1 MPVSVIMDLTI
12 LGVLALCVVMGA
24 RKGLFRSL
32 MGLVAVIAALA
43 VAVWA
48 SNIAAD
54 FVIDRML
61 RPATQAAIEERVD
74 QMLLEETAVSSQ
86 LEEMEEVVD
95 AIPNDFIREQAQSLL
110 GTLGLSAE
118 AAERSTREAL
128 LEGAGQIVDTVLDTV
143 VRGVLRSAL
152 CFALFLLVSL
162 VLRLAV
168 RALDI
173 TFHLPVLKQ
182 ANWLGGLLLGAAKGL
197 VLVCLGV
204 WLLGSL
210 GLWVTE
216 ETIEG
221 SHLLK
226 IVANLVGISTH
237 SVV

>member
-74 QMLLEETAVSSQ
+74 QMLLEETAVSSP

-143 VRGVLRSAL
+143 VRSVLRSAL
-152 CFALFLLVSL
+152 CFALFLLISL

>member
-1 MPVSVIMDLTI
+1 MSVSAIMDLAI

-43 VAVWA
+43 AAVWA

-61 RPATQAAIEERVD
+61 RPATEAAIEERVD
-74 QMLLEETAVSSQ
+74 QMLEEETAVSSP

-95 AIPNDFIREQAQSLL
+95 FIREQARSLL

-143 VRGVLRSAL
+143 VRGILQSVL
-152 CFALFLLVSL
+152 CFILFLLVSL
-162 VLRLAV
+162 VLRLAT

-182 ANWLGGLLLGAAKGL
+182 ANWLGGLLFGAAKGL

-204 WLLGSL
+204 WLLGHL

-216 ETIEG
+216 DAIEG
-221 SHLLK
+221 SYLLK
-226 IVANLVGISTH
+226 IVAGWVGVSTH

>member
-1 MPVSVIMDLTI
+1 MSVSAIMDLAI

-32 MGLVAVIAALA
+32 MGLLAVVAALA
-43 VAVWA
+43 AAAWA
-48 SNIAAD
+48 ADLAAD

-61 RPATQAAIEERVD
+61 RPATEAAVEERVD
-74 QMLLEETAVSSQ
+74 QMLAEETAVSSP
-86 LEEMEEVVD
+86 LEEMEEVVA
-95 AIPNDFIREQAQSLL
+95 AIPNDFIRRQASALL

-128 LEGAGQIVDTVLDTV
+128 LEGAGQVVDTVLDTV
-143 VRGVLRSAL
+143 VRGILRSGL
-152 CFALFLLVSL
+152 CFALFLLISL
-162 VLRLAV
+162 ILRLAV
-168 RALDI
+168 RALDV

-182 ANWLGGLLLGAAKGL
+182 ANWLGGLVFGAAKGL

-210 GLWVTE
+210 GLWVTAE
-216 ETIEG
+216 AVES

-226 IVANLVGISTH
+226 FFADLVGISTH
-237 SVV
+237 TVV

>member
-1 MPVSVIMDLTI
+1 MSVSAIMDLAI

-43 VAVWA
+43 AAVWA

-61 RPATQAAIEERVD
+61 RPATEAAIEERVD
-74 QMLLEETAVSSQ
+74 QMLEEETAVSSP
-86 LEEMEEVVD
+86 LEEMEEVLD
-95 AIPNDFIREQAQSLL
+95 AIPNDFIREQARSLL

-143 VRGVLRSAL
+143 VRGILQSVL
-152 CFALFLLVSL
+152 CFILFLLVSL
-162 VLRLAV
+162 VLRLAT

-182 ANWLGGLLLGAAKGL
+182 ANWLGGLLFGAAKGL
-197 VLVCLGV
+197 VLMCLGV
-204 WLLGSL
+204 WLLGHL

-216 ETIEG
+216 DAIEG
-221 SHLLK
+221 SYLLK
-226 IVANLVGISTH
+226 IVAGWAGVSAH

>member
-1 MPVSVIMDLTI
+1 MSVSAIMDLAI

-43 VAVWA
+43 AAVWA

-61 RPATQAAIEERVD
+61 RPATEAAIEVRVD
-74 QMLLEETAVSSQ
+74 QMLEEETAVSSP

-95 AIPNDFIREQAQSLL
+95 AIPNDFIREQARSLL

-143 VRGVLRSAL
+143 VRGILQSVL
-152 CFALFLLVSL
+152 
-162 VLRLAV
+162 
-168 RALDI
+168 
-173 TFHLPVLKQ
+173 
-182 ANWLGGLLLGAAKGL
+182 
-197 VLVCLGV
+197 
-204 WLLGSL
+204 
-210 GLWVTE
+210 
-216 ETIEG
+216 
-221 SHLLK
+221 
-226 IVANLVGISTH
+226 
-237 SVV
+237 